1 MSVGLDIGSKTIKV
15 VELAGSGNS
24 FSLKAAGAVGYS
36 KQINIE
42 VIKDDKELANI
53 AQIIKKLFAD
63 AKTSS
68 KKVSIAI
75 PETQAFT
82 RIMKFPLLSDQEI
95 ASAVKWE
102 AEEYIPIPVKDAI
115 IEHQILERQ
124 ETGTPPQVVVL
135 LVAVHHELVER
146 YIKLLSLAGLE
157 VVGVETSL
165 MSLAR
170 SISPTNRTVV
180 LADIGANSTNIGIAR
195 NKQLFFSRTIP
206 TSGTA
211 LTRAVAQ
218 GIGVSLEQ
226 AEQYKRTYGLA
237 DDQLEGKVGQSISPV
252 IRTIIE
258 EAKKAIHYYQLES
271 KGDKP
276 SSFILSGGSA
286 GLPGLPSLITKSIG
300 TEVIIANPFTQ
311 VTADPKTMQ
320 KLASFAPLYSI
331 AVGLAM
337 RGD

>member
-15 VELAGSGNS
+15 IELVPSGST
-24 FSLKAAGAVGYS
+24 FALKAAAAVGYS
-36 KQINIE
+36 KQIDIE
-42 VIKDDKELANI
+42 AIKDEKELSNLS
-53 AQIIKKLFAD
+53 QIIKKLFAD

-68 KKVSIAI
+68 KRISIAI
-75 PETQAFT
+75 PEAQAFT

-124 ETGTPPQVVVL
+124 ESGNPPQVVVL
-135 LVAVHHELVER
+135 LIAVHHDLVEK
-146 YIKLLSLAGLE
+146 YIRLLSLAGLE

-165 MSLAR
+165 MSLVR
-170 SISPTNRTVV
+170 SVSPANRTAII
-180 LADIGANSTNIGIAR
+180 ADIGANSTSIGIAK
-195 NKQLFFSRTIP
+195 NKQLFFSRSIP
-206 TSGTA
+206 TAGTA

-237 DDQLEGKVGQSISPV
+237 DDQLEGKVGQSVTPV
-252 IRTIIE
+252 IHSIIE

-276 SSFILSGGSA
+276 SSFILSGGTA
-286 GLPGLPSLITKSIG
+286 GLPGLPGILTKSIG
-300 TEVIIANPFTQ
+300 TEVIIANPFTM

-320 KLASFAPLYSI
+320 KLASFAPLYSV